1 MFFWCTTAKVLNFF
15 KNRRNVAGM
24 NHYLRKH
31 LIKIWCALYYRR
43 HHTFD
48 VKTWFQQNLYVI
60 DVIVTSFVF
69 CIITYSPQFFLWHWR
84 RIACTKSFSW
94 FQCTQTVLKI
104 NTIIYRN
111 TSYLLMNFITWNESW
126 NVQIVY
132 IMVSYIQ
139 SEEWKY
145 WF

>member
-1 MFFWCTTAKVLNFF
+1 MFWDNDSLNMGPYMALIVPSSFYGID
-15 KNRRNVAGM
+15 AGL
-24 NHYLRKH
+24 H
-31 LIKIWCALYYRR
+31 AD
-43 HHTFD
+43 F
-48 VKTWFQQNLYVI
+48 
-60 DVIVTSFVF
+60 
-69 CIITYSPQFFLWHWR
+69 
-84 RIACTKSFSW
+84 FSW
-94 FQCTQTVLKI
+94 FQCTQTVFKI

-111 TSYLLMNFITWNESW
+111 ISYLLMNFITWNESW